1 MPNSKSIIIRRG
13 AIALIAALA
22 AAAIGYGTG
31 HTTKRIPDPT
41 AKRWDNS
48 RSTEATEHPNAVGKI
63 SASDRAKHLEKLKLR
78 LIQRWRASPESN
90 KDFELMDETHRQ
102 LSTLSAREL
111 ADFYHSLTSQFSLD
125 SSLQQTVLREWALKD
140 GPASVT
146 QSKPDRWSPD
156 AIHAFQTWGYQ
167 DPQKALAWLRETELP
182 LFLKDQKFTIR
193 INFLIDLAK
202 TDFGQVVEELSHL
215 DAKER
220 AAIVRNLGGAI
231 ESHPE
236 FLEKIREL
244 TKNDSDPASL
254 LAMERVRISQQAKTG
269 PAAALEYIAGLNL
282 SPADKAELELDL
294 FRQDFDHPEKSFGDW
309 LARNPDIEAV
319 PDSLWPMMDIRYT
332 MPSGGNDPLA
342 GFAFPWSL
350 ARCLLRTRH
359 APRRLS
365 EQIRQGRDLCRR
377 YFRPRETAGR
387 HAHAADDVD
396 RDPGRQRARLAGS
409 PAGSG
414 SQGPRQ
420 ITGRF
425 R

>member
-1 MPNSKSIIIRRG
+1 MPDSKSIILRRG

-31 HTTKRIPDPT
+31 HTTKRIPDPA

-231 ESHPE
+231 ENHPE

-254 LAMERVRISQQAKTG
+254 LALERVRISQQAKNG

-282 SPADKAELELDL
+282 PPADKAELELDL
-294 FRQDFDHPEKSFGDW
+294 FRQDFGHPEKSFGDW
-309 LARNPDIEAV
+309 LARNPNIEAV

-332 MPSGGNDPLA
+332 IHPEEMIHWLDSLSPGPIRDAFYERGTRLVASQNQYDKAATYADGIADPAKRLA
-342 GFAFPWSL
+342 AM
-350 ARCLLRTRH
+350 RTLRTMWTETQADNAR
-359 APRRLS
+359 AWLDRLP
-365 EQIRQGRDLCRR
+365 E
-377 YFRPRETAGR
+377 
-387 HAHAADDVD
+387 AD
-396 RDPGRQRARLAGS
+396 RKALGK
-409 PAGSG
+409 
-414 SQGPRQ
+414 
-420 ITGRF
+420 
-425 R
+425 